1 MICRQH
7 LPANFTHPES
17 APQVHCH
24 RLSILLSS
32 FKTSMLGFDSFL
44 ASGMETTAKCPQGL
58 WAQSATYLLDF
69 MAANGFNAIR
79 IPLCAQFCLNLDDTT
94 AMPSGFDTSKN
105 PSLVV
110 SPGRHAIGKKQEM
123 YPRHAMSCPIRNKEK
138 PLCWRQSA

>member
-1 MICRQH
+1 
-7 LPANFTHPES
+7 
-17 APQVHCH
+17 
-24 RLSILLSS
+24 
-32 FKTSMLGFDSFL
+32 MLGFDSFL

-105 PSLVV
+105 PTLVV
-110 SPGRHAIGKKQEM
+110 SLASMLLAKTQKHTPVAHIV
-123 YPRHAMSCPIRNKEK
+123 
-138 PLCWRQSA
+138 PLGN